1 MITILY
7 SYQEFRAEKK
17 MRKESDSIDV
27 LEVPE
32 EAYYG
37 VQTLR
42 GFENF
47 QITGTKMNSA
57 FIKNIT
63 KIKKV
68 AAKVNGKYGYI
79 QTETAEAIIRA

>member
-1 MITILY
+1 MYRIKRNHKG
-7 SYQEFRAEKK
+7 EK
-17 MRKESDSIDV
+17 MRKESDSIGV

-47 QITGTKMNSA
+47 
-57 FIKNIT
+57 
-63 KIKKV
+63 
-68 AAKVNGKYGYI
+68 
-79 QTETAEAIIRA
+79 